1 MVDTMIDH
9 PEPQTF
15 PRPDAVLA
23 VESGQLRIPPRDG
36 YLAQTNMRMTARCA
50 VSICNTAT
58 TAWKQSSLTD
68 SLLPGQVAD

>member
-36 YLAQTNMRMTARCA
+36 YLAQTNMRDDCPLCRIYLQHSHDGMEA
-50 VSICNTAT
+50 VF
-58 TAWKQSSLTD
+58 
-68 SLLPGQVAD
+68 PY